1 MGSIDPNHAT
11 HLASKATR
19 AVAFLVAMRHDADS
33 AAGLDD
39 DQWDSIAETLGEREP
54 FGRAARAQALV
65 FLAALPALTALT
77 METHDQ

>member
-1 MGSIDPNHAT
+1 
-11 HLASKATR
+11 
-19 AVAFLVAMRHDADS
+19 MRHDADS